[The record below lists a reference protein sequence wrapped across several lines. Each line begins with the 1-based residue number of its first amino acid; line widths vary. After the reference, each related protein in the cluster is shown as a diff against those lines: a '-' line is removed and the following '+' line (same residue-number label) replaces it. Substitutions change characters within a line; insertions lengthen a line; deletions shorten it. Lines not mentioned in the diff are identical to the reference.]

1 MRYII
6 AILGF
11 LLLSMVLWDAF
22 EVIIL
27 PRRVIRRFRLAR
39 FFYRFTW
46 RLRSV
51 VPQWIPGCNRSE
63 TCLSI
68 FGPLSLLLLMGVWFM
83 GLIVG
88 FAMLQWGLQDR
99 LNVAQGAASFGTYLY
114 LSGTTFFTLGLG
126 DVIPLGTVGREL
138 VVIEAGIGFGFL
150 AAVITYLPVIY
161 QAFSRREVNI
171 LLLDARAG
179 SPPSAGELL
188 RRNGGDMV
196 WLERL
201 LYDWERWSAEL
212 LDSHLSYPFLVYFRS
227 QHTNQSWLAAL
238 TAILDASALVMAGVN
253 NGSARQAQLTFAMA
267 RHAVVELAQVYAMS
281 PQSLTA
287 DRLPPFSL
295 TALRDILAEAGVTL
309 QEGAATEQKLRELRR
324 MYEPYAQALS
334 EYLLIPLPPW
344 FKFNVMPD
352 SWQDQHLGEAHR
364 EHRNPDAL
372 EYDSGYETFELEQ

>member
-1 MRYII
+1 MLDMRDII

-27 PRRVIRRFRLAR
+27 PRRVIRRFRFSR

-51 VPQWIPGCNRSE
+51 GTQWIPDCKLSE
-63 TCLSI
+63 NCLSI
-68 FGPLSLLLLMGVWFM
+68 FGPLSLLLLMSVWFT

-99 LNVAQGAASFGTYLY
+99 LNVAQPVASFGTYLY

-138 VVIEAGIGFGFL
+138 VVVEAGIGFGFL
-150 AAVITYLPVIY
+150 AAVVTYLPVIY
-161 QAFSRREVNI
+161 QAFSRREVSI

-188 RRNGGDMV
+188 RRNGGDMA
-196 WLERL
+196 WLDRL

-238 TAILDASALVMAGVN
+238 TAILDTSALVMAGVN
-253 NGSARQAQLTFAMA
+253 NGPTRQAQLTFAMA
-267 RHAVVELAQVYAMS
+267 RHAVVELAQVYARS
-281 PQSLTA
+281 PRSLTA
-287 DRLPPFSL
+287 DRLPPSSL
-295 TALRDILAEAGVTL
+295 TGLRNILGEAGVTL
-309 QEGAATEQKLRELRR
+309 QEGAATELKLRELRR
-324 MYEPYAQALS
+324 MYEPYVQALS
-334 EYLLIPLPPW
+334 EYLLISLPPW
-344 FKFNVMPD
+344 FRVNLMPD
-352 SWQDQHLGEAHR
+352 NWQHQHVGEAH
-364 EHRNPDAL
+364 HGHGNPDAL
-372 EYDSGYETFELEQ
+372 HYDSAYETIE